1 MISDFIDDRNSGPW
15 EHNMNNNKDQ
25 SSNECRSHKS
35 LFIVDWFLCPSPDEC
50 IQMEIATHSLH
61 KRYFVQVMLFFKK
74 ISWAMLSG
82 CQPLPLDSNILR

>member
-1 MISDFIDDRNSGPW
+1 
-15 EHNMNNNKDQ
+15 MNNNKDR

-74 ISWAMLSG
+74 ICWVMLSG
-82 CQPLPLDSNILR
+82 CQPLPLDSNILNYVSVCVSVSE